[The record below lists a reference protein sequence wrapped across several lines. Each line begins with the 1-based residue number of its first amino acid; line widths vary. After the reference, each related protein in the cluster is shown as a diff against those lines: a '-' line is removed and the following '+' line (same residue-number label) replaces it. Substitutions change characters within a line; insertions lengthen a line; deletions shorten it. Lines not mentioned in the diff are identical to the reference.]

1 MINHTS
7 VNETNEELL
16 KYLLNAALK
25 AKNLTNSSQSRKYSN
40 CMSIDLKL
48 EDQSP
53 TIQKS
58 QYVFSYSYNNP
69 GKSERYL
76 VLY

>member
-1 MINHTS
+1 MKQMRSYSSN
-7 VNETNEELL
+7 
-16 KYLLNAALK
+16 LLNAALK

-53 TIQKS
+53 TIQKRKS